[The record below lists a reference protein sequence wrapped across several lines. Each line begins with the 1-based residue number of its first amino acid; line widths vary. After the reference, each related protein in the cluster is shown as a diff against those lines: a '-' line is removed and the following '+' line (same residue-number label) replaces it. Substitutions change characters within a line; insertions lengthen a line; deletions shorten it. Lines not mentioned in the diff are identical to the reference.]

1 MRPTQPRTPSH
12 DFDDLPPDLA
22 FDAPPGDFVG
32 ESSPYTGVD
41 VLPDAL
47 TEAFQDPRARS
58 KKPGR
63 KPPLDLN
70 TPSVRESPAARSAR
84 PASVCLSCGASPPE
98 GGDCA
103 HDEVAHLTDAPEAL
117 LAVVRKLQAAV
128 AELHAQERALRR
140 LVAAEVASGRGDLQI
155 PVRAAPVEREITAC
169 AHCGNRPVVTRAARR
184 KAMLEAQATF
194 FFAAPPPPVEAPAPE
209 APAPVEDAAAP
220 ADAAPAADAA
230 QEPPRRKRG
239 RPRKNAEVT
248 PAEAATPAVEAPA
261 AV

>member
-1 MRPTQPRTPSH
+1 MRPTQPRTPTH

-32 ESSPYTGVD
+32 DSSPYTGVD

-47 TEAFQDPRARS
+47 NEAFQDPRARS

-63 KPPLDLN
+63 KPPLDLIA
-70 TPSVRESPAARSAR
+70 PSPRETSVARSAR

-98 GGDCA
+98 GGDCP

-140 LVAAEVASGRGDLQI
+140 LVAAEVSSGRGDLQI
-155 PVRAAPVEREITAC
+155 PTRVAPVEREITAC

-194 FFAAPPPPVEAPAPE
+194 FFAAPPPPVEGPPPEPA
-209 APAPVEDAAAP
+209 ASVEEAAAP
-220 ADAAPAADAA
+220 SAEAA
-230 QEPPRRKRG
+230 QESPKRKRG
-239 RPRKNAEVT
+239 RPRKSAE
-248 PAEAATPAVEAPA
+248 PALEEPVALPVEAPA
-261 AV
+261 EV